1 MIGCRG
7 VVAFAESVSKYAQTA
22 NAEVNVAV
30 VRPAITVASCP
41 TALLDERKNWQRLA
55 LEGSVAWTCQRKN
68 PGLNE
73 VPLNVECSMEY
84 PKNFDIAVGS
94 NELGNAVM
102 AVKKYSNITRA
113 SD

>member
-1 MIGCRG
+1 MPI
-7 VVAFAESVSKYAQTA
+7 
-22 NAEVNVAV
+22 
-30 VRPAITVASCP
+30 
-41 TALLDERKNWQRLA
+41 ALLDERENWKGLA

-73 VPLNVECSMEY
+73 VTLNVECSMEY

-94 NELGNAVM
+94 DEVGNAVM

-113 SD
+113 SDFVPITQLRIRC